1 MNAVLRNSLSA
12 VFSVVVLSASA
23 LDTLP
28 ESAPIV
34 RTECGLVA
42 GQTLTVSGQEVDAFY
57 GVPYAEPPVGDLRFR
72 KPVPAR
78 PWNGTFRATSKP
90 PPCAQTNHFHT
101 DNVTLYYGAYNSE
114 DCLYLNVWRPTAPC
128 KGTVSCQ
135 VNLPVVIFIHG
146 GAFQWGDSAIFLHDG
161 ANFVA
166 LSNIIFVSFNYR
178 LNVFGFLSA
187 ETEDVPGNWGLWDQ
201 NMLLKWVQRNIR
213 FFGGDPNQ
221 VTLLGQ
227 SAGAIS
233 AAIHT
238 VSPYSEGLFKRII
251 MLSGSPINV
260 VFTVAAKGVDYV
272 MSLARHVKC
281 VSWKPRDLADVMD
294 CLRTV
299 DKQDFLRLL
308 NGVDPRKTIYA
319 PVSGDAYVPKDCTF
333 LSTWRNKIRSTE
345 VMIGTMKDEGS
356 LFMDIAFR
364 LAPFV
369 RSYIDIDHR
378 TTATAIISALFK
390 IPGGSAKMV
399 TEAYF
404 PDEHP
409 GDKES
414 VLRTLQDAAGE
425 GLFVCASN
433 FFAEVAADQGLPVYR
448 YVFAHRPSYSL
459 WPRWYG
465 ATHGDDVPFVL
476 GSLPF
481 YGDPSRYT
489 EAVLPDRALYDAV
502 KHTDQEGRLM
512 ADMVAAIAAFVRT
525 GRPTV
530 PLSNGSWPRYT
541 NANPEYVSV
550 ELDGPTKRL
559 GPSREI
565 CNVWRRFLIRKDP
578 EEEEVME
585 EKKEQEEEE
594 EEEEEEEAT
603 EDSHSGNTIQQASPV
618 TTPRTSLSS
627 LSAALQPERTLNR
640 GGNGVSESGCLQPL
654 LVVVSTIAVSIV
666 GRLTV

>member
-1 MNAVLRNSLSA
+1 MNAASVSA
-12 VFSVVVLSASA
+12 VFSAMLVSA
-23 LDTLP
+23 LALLP
-28 ESAPIV
+28 ENAPIV
-34 RTECGLVA
+34 RTECGLVT
-42 GQTLTVSGQEVDAFY
+42 GQTLTVSGQKVDAFY
-57 GVPYAEPPVGDLRFR
+57 GVPYAEPPVQELRFR

-101 DNVTLYYGAYNSE
+101 DNVTLYYGLFNSE
-114 DCLYLNVWRPTAPC
+114 DCLYLNVWRPTKPC
-128 KGTVSCQ
+128 KDTVSCKA
-135 VNLPVVIFIHG
+135 NLPVIVFIHG

-166 LSNIIFVSFNYR
+166 LSNVVFVSFNYR

-187 ETEDVPGNWGLWDQ
+187 DTGELPGNWGLWDQ
-201 NMLLKWVQRNIR
+201 NLLLKWVQRNIA
-213 FFGGDPNQ
+213 FFGGDPKQ

-233 AAIHT
+233 AAIHA
-238 VSPYSEGLFKRII
+238 VSPYGEGLFKRMI

-260 VFTVAAKGVDYV
+260 VFTVAAKGVDIV

-281 VSWKPRDLADVMD
+281 VGWRPRELADVMD
-294 CLRTV
+294 CLRSV
-299 DKQDFLRLL
+299 DKEDFLRLL

-319 PVSGDAYVPKDCTF
+319 PVSGDAYVPNDCSF

-345 VMIGTMKDEGS
+345 VMVGTMKDEGS

-378 TTATAIISALFK
+378 TTATAIISALLK
-390 IPGGSAKMV
+390 ISGGSAKVV

-404 PDEHP
+404 PDDHP
-409 GDKES
+409 GDKEA
-414 VLRTLQDAAGE
+414 VLRTLQEAAGE

-465 ATHGDDVPFVL
+465 ATHGDDMPFVL

-481 YGDPSRYT
+481 YGDPSR
-489 EAVLPDRALYDAV
+489 
-502 KHTDQEGRLM
+502 K
-512 ADMVAAIAAFVRT
+512 
-525 GRPTV
+525 PTV
-530 PLSNGSWPRYT
+530 PLSNDSWPLYT
-541 NANPEYVSV
+541 SANPEYVSV
-550 ELDGPTKRL
+550 ELNGPTKRL
-559 GPSREI
+559 GPSRDI
-565 CNVWRRFLIRKDP
+565 CNVWRRFLIK
-578 EEEEVME
+578 
-585 EKKEQEEEE
+585 
-594 EEEEEEEAT
+594 
-603 EDSHSGNTIQQASPV
+603 
-618 TTPRTSLSS
+618 
-627 LSAALQPERTLNR
+627 NR
-640 GGNGVSESGCLQPL
+640 GGQRPL
-654 LVVVSTIAVSIV
+654 EYP
-666 GRLTV
+666 GRETSRTVMTTLCVLASLKIRISVTPAEADEDD